1 MKKVV
6 IIFTSI
12 LISVFSVGSFLIY
25 TCYLHSY
32 HRAYQ
37 SFAIQQSSNTN
48 ITKIFINPS
57 QLYSDSETITW
68 EDGNNEI
75 NMDGI
80 LYDIISISSEKGK
93 VVLTVL
99 SDYQETEMKKEFAST
114 YDVNSSKSS
123 STPIKLLKQ
132 FLSLKFLNGNDFSLN
147 EFISVGFQ
155 SLYNKYKFNLTN
167 VFLSLETP
175 PPTTIN

>member
-1 MKKVV
+1 
-6 IIFTSI
+6 
-12 LISVFSVGSFLIY
+12 
-25 TCYLHSY
+25 LHSY
-32 HRAYQ
+32 QNAYQ
-37 SFAIQQSSNTN
+37 SYAKQTHSLTTS
-48 ITKIFINPS
+48 TKILINPS
-57 QLYSDSETITW
+57 QLYSDSETISW

-75 NMDGI
+75 NMEGI

-99 SDYQETEMKKEFAST
+99 SDYQETEMKKEFASS

-132 FLSLKFLNGNDFSLN
+132 FLSLKFLNDNDLSLN
-147 EFISVGFQ
+147 KFISVGFQ
-155 SLYNKYKFNLTN
+155 RFYNKYKFSLTN

-175 PPTTIN
+175 PPTKIN